1 VSITKVAD
9 GAIFSVTTQNGIV
22 LSEPLY
28 YLTKMAVVTRL
39 IPDVKFHS
47 LVARKFSPNPITK
60 TKPIPNTNVNL
71 NPNRTNPTKSY

>member
-22 LSEPLY
+22 LSEPLC
-28 YLTKMAVVTRL
+28 YLTKMAVATRR
-39 IPDVKFHS
+39 IPDVKFHL
-47 LVARKFSPNPITK
+47 LVVRKLSPNPITK

-71 NPNRTNPTKSY
+71 NLNRTNPIKPY